1 MGVVL
6 YKVMLTAQLIDTIN
20 NSYTPAQQLFLVAF
34 PLYAGGTCF
43 ILGALWVIVDALF
56 FPFSTFYLKPFP
68 PSKNG
73 QSGIAGGYLLFASA
87 NRTWGFAF
95 YPSSLTYWINV
106 FNLLGSAGFFVGS
119 FHLSVPT
126 CDSRFSISLTL
137 KRW

>member
-20 NSYTPAQQLFLVAF
+20 NSYTPAQHLWLVAF

-43 ILGALWVIVDALF
+43 ILGALPVIVDAFFFFFFHSLPPFFLF
-56 FPFSTFYLKPFP
+56 KYHHCP
-68 PSKNG
+68 PSENG
-73 QSGIAGGYLLFASA
+73 QSGIAGGYFLFASA

-106 FNLLGSAGFFVGS
+106 FNLLGSAGFFIGS
-119 FHLSVPT
+119 FHLSVPV
-126 CDSRFSISLTL
+126 CDSRF
-137 KRW
+137 